1 MNAVVLSKATK
12 PRLKAGLFCTEAPK
26 SPRGKPPDKQPA
38 VMIKY
43 TYTLI
48 YTGRFRFST
57 LIAFP
62 FLTYDF
68 IDKDPVS
75 LAAGLLCALI
85 VIIAE
90 AVFKRLRLIKI
101 MIACSGFLLGYL
113 LFVFTDYAMQ
123 NFSTPASLAWWADY
137 GRTVEIGLIVFGVL
151 ASLFKSRDLEG
162 LSYKGRH
169 LKVADVSALMDGRI
183 VDLCEINFL
192 SGIIVIPVFVLETLN
207 KMAASKDPLERAKG
221 RRGLDVASRLQELK
235 EIAVRVTSKTPRA
248 ENDVER
254 VVKLAKSFDAEVV
267 TLDFNV
273 NKIGALYDVVVLNI
287 ADLATA
293 LKPVVLPGETMSLFI
308 MKDGKEKEQGIGYL
322 DDGTMVVVEDGRKF
336 IGKRAEVSVY
346 SILQTSSGR
355 MIFAKTK

>member
-1 MNAVVLSKATK
+1 MPDGAP
-12 PRLKAGLFCTEAPK
+12 PRPYGGHMP
-26 SPRGKPPDKQPA
+26 
-38 VMIKY
+38 IW
-43 TYTLI
+43 I
-48 YTGRFRFST
+48 FRFST

-113 LFVFTDYAMQ
+113 LFVF
-123 NFSTPASLAWWADY
+123 FDY
-137 GRTVEIGLIVFGVL
+137 GMMNFANTDVMAFWNPLEWWVNNGRYVEIGLIVFGVL

-169 LKVADVSALMDGRI
+169 LKVADVTALMDGRI

-192 SGIIVIPVFVLETLN
+192 SGIIVIPVFVLEALN

-235 EIAVRVTSKTPRA
+235 EIAVRITSKTPKA
-248 ENDVER
+248 ENDTER

-273 NKIGALYDVVVLNI
+273 NKVGALYDVVVLNI

-336 IGKRAEVSVY
+336 IGKRTEVSVY

-355 MIFAKTK
+355 MIFAKIK